1 MNTPTSSLPNKG
13 NSREK
18 NLATVIYALQAAA
31 FGVVITYFIA
41 AIMIYYKRKA
51 VAGTWLESHFRWQ
64 LNTFWYSLVVAAVG
78 IATIATPVGYM
89 LIVADAMWVVFRIV
103 QGWSR
108 LSLGLPM
115 GGNTPTLPAPQH

>member
-1 MNTPTSSLPNKG
+1 MNTPSSTAPNTG
-13 NSREK
+13 SSREK

-41 AIMIYYKRKA
+41 AIMIYYKRKT
-51 VAGTWLESHFRWQ
+51 VAGTWVESHFQWQ
-64 LNTFWYSLVVAAVG
+64 LNTFWYSLAVAAVG
-78 IATIATPVGYM
+78 IAAISTPIGYM

-108 LSLGLPM
+108 LNQGRPM
-115 GGNTPTLPAPQH
+115 GGTSTTLPAPQH